1 MDITSLITEGANIWL
16 LMISAIMLGALHG
29 LEPGHSK
36 TMMASFIIAIKGTV
50 AQAIMLGVAATISH
64 TAVVW
69 IIALAGL
76 YFGAA
81 YSNEVIEPYLQ
92 IISAIII
99 LGIALWMIR
108 QTYKS
113 QHFCTHDHEHHHD
126 DNHHHHSEDFRI
138 ETKIGVINLSIFEEG
153 QAPKFRL
160 ISNEIKLEE
169 TMFIV
174 ETKRENGKIQQ
185 FFFVKKDDFLES
197 INEIPEPHEFIAEIF
212 ITNTN
217 EISTYQIEFKEHSHE
232 HLHNE
237 LEGLNIDSS
246 EYQDAHELAH
256 ANDIKKRFA
265 NKEVTNTQVLLFGLT
280 GGLIPC
286 PATITVLLLCLQ
298 LKKVAMGAT
307 LVLGFS
313 IGLALTLVATGV
325 IAALSTK
332 YMSKKFTGFGNIV
345 RKAPYFSG
353 GLILCLGLY
362 IGYSGLKHFL

>member
-1 MDITSLITEGANIWL
+1 M
-16 LMISAIMLGALHG
+16 
-29 LEPGHSK
+29 
-36 TMMASFIIAIKGTV
+36 
-50 AQAIMLGVAATISH
+50 
-64 TAVVW
+64 
-69 IIALAGL
+69 
-76 YFGAA
+76 
-81 YSNEVIEPYLQ
+81 
-92 IISAIII
+92 
-99 LGIALWMIR
+99 
-108 QTYKS
+108 
-113 QHFCTHDHEHHHD
+113 
-126 DNHHHHSEDFRI
+126 
-138 ETKIGVINLSIFEEG
+138 
-153 QAPKFRL
+153 
-160 ISNEIKLEE
+160 
-169 TMFIV
+169 
-174 ETKRENGKIQQ
+174 
-185 FFFVKKDDFLES
+185 
-197 INEIPEPHEFIAEIF
+197 
-212 ITNTN
+212 
-217 EISTYQIEFKEHSHE
+217 
-232 HLHNE
+232 
-237 LEGLNIDSS
+237 NIDSS

-325 IAALSTK
+325 IAALSTN

>member
-1 MDITSLITEGANIWL
+1 MDITTLITQGANIWL

-50 AQAIMLGVAATISH
+50 WQAIMLGVAATISH

-99 LGIALWMIR
+99 LSIALWMIR
-108 QTYKS
+108 QTYKN
-113 QHFCTHDHEHHHD
+113 QHCCTHDNEHHD

-138 ETKIGVINLSIFEEG
+138 ETEVGAINLSIFEEG

-169 TMFIV
+169 AMFTV
-174 ETKRENGKIQQ
+174 KTKRDNNETQK
-185 FFFVKKDDFLES
+185 FLFVKKDGFLES
-197 INEIPEPHEFIAEIF
+197 IDEIPEPHEFEAVIF
-212 ITNTN
+212 ITNNN
-217 EISTYQIEFKEHSHE
+217 EIYTHQIEFKEHSHE
-232 HLHNE
+232 HLH
-237 LEGLNIDSS
+237 EGLDIDST

-256 ANDIKKRFA
+256 ANDIKKRFV

-345 RKAPYFSG
+345 KKAPYFSG